1 MVWKGCRKTRL
12 NRKDSFEKN
21 EKRPK
26 TVFWSLL
33 SNVSQSP
40 VESFFCHCTNRGPVW
55 CGKTRNIYSICFTV
69 FSKLEMFT
77 IGSFLVTLGFLLV
90 SFLNCGNTIL
100 MPLHIKDSD
109 MVQKHYMLFC
119 SNLKDRV
126 WENWVKSRNGSL
138 IISGQLLLVCQFPV
152 IQFRCNHT
160 HMTLIWCQI
169 TVQTFVR
176 IARTVLKKKMKNV
189 QSCLLGYFWA
199 NFDKVSQIPARRV
212 YCHCINRNLTRRG
225 KTRKFRSNRTYSFWW
240 NWWSSQ
246 WAVSWSR

>member
-1 MVWKGCRKTRL
+1 M
-12 NRKDSFEKN
+12 KN
-21 EKRPK
+21 VQKRFFGHFCLML
-26 TVFWSLL
+26 T
-33 SNVSQSP
+33 VSQSP

-55 CGKTRNIYSICFTV
+55 CGKTRYIYSICFTV

-109 MVQKHYMLFC
+109 MVQKHYRLFC

-126 WENWVKSRNGSL
+126 WEKWVKSRNGSL

-152 IQFRCNHT
+152 IQFRCHHT

-176 IARTVLKKKMKNV
+176 IARTVLKKKWKTSKAASLV
-189 QSCLLGYFWA
+189 IFGLILPKFL
-199 NFDKVSQIPARRV
+199 KSQPDEFIA
-212 YCHCINRNLTRRG
+212 I
-225 KTRKFRSNRTYSFWW
+225 
-240 NWWSSQ
+240 
-246 WAVSWSR
+246 A